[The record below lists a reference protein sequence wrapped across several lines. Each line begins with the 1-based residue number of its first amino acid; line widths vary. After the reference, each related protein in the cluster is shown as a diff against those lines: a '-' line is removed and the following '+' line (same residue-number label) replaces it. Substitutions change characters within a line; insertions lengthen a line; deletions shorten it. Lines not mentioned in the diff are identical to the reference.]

1 MLSVVYASTA
11 AVPFSEEALSVLL
24 ERSQAKNARLGLTG
38 LLLYK
43 DGQFMQALEGA
54 EDAVRDLYA
63 VIAADPRH
71 SGVRTLLEE
80 QVSAR
85 QFPDWTMG
93 FRVLTDD
100 AVRQIPGYNTFF
112 DASRGEAP
120 TWATS
125 ARAKWL
131 LEWFRHRQ
139 V

>member
-1 MLSVVYASTA
+1 MLSVVYVSTA
-11 AVPFSEEALSVLL
+11 AVPFSEEALSALL
-24 ERSQAKNARLGLTG
+24 ERSQANNARLGLTG
-38 LLLYK
+38 ILLYK
-43 DGQFMQALEGA
+43 DGQFMQALEGE
-54 EDAVRDLYA
+54 EDTVRGLYA

-71 SGVRTLLEE
+71 GGVRTLLEE
-80 QVSAR
+80 QVPVR

-93 FRVLTDD
+93 FRLLTDD

-112 DASRGEAP
+112 DAPPGTAA
-120 TWATS
+120 TWATA

>member
-11 AVPFSEEALSVLL
+11 AAPFSESALAALL
-24 ERSQAKNARLGLTG
+24 EQCQAKNERLGLTG

-54 EDAVRDLYA
+54 EDTVRDTYA

-71 SGVRTLLEE
+71 TGVRTLLEE
-80 QVSAR
+80 QVPTR

-93 FRVLTDD
+93 FRLLTDD
-100 AVRQIPGYNTFF
+100 AVRQIPGYSTFF
-112 DASRGEAP
+112 DSRRDSTP
-120 TWATS
+120 TWATA
-125 ARAKWL
+125 ARARWL